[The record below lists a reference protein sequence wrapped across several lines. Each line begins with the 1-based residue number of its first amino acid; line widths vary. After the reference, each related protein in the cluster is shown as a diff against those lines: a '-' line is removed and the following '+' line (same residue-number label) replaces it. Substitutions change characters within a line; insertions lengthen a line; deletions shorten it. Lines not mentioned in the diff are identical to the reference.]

1 MYSANQDAD
10 IALAYTTY
18 RANVPQIFVDLDRE
32 KAKTLGVDVADV
44 FSTLQAYLGS
54 YYINDFNLFGRVYK
68 VMIQAEGDY
77 RNRVEDIGQLYV
89 RAGDGTMV
97 PMQSL
102 VTTKNVFGPQTLT
115 RYNMFR
121 SASVNAEPI
130 PGASTGVVINAM
142 QTAATTALPSGYTYE
157 WTGTALQQQ
166 GSGNLVIYILLLSVL
181 FAYLFLVA
189 QYESWSMPL
198 AILMSVSIAL
208 LGAFVAVFLTG
219 GDINLY
225 TQIGMIMLVGNGG
238 PRTPF

>member
-1 MYSANQDAD
+1 VYSANQDAD

-77 RNRVEDIGQLYV
+77 RNRVEDIGNLYV

-102 VTTKNVFGPQTLT
+102 VTTKNVL
-115 RYNMFR
+115 R
-121 SASVNAEPI
+121 
-130 PGASTGVVINAM
+130 
-142 QTAATTALPSGYTYE
+142 AADTDPVQHVPLRVRDG
-157 WTGTALQQQ
+157 
-166 GSGNLVIYILLLSVL
+166 GSGRP
-181 FAYLFLVA
+181 AR
-189 QYESWSMPL
+189 PL
-198 AILMSVSIAL
+198 AS
-208 LGAFVAVFLTG
+208 
-219 GDINLY
+219 
-225 TQIGMIMLVGNGG
+225 
-238 PRTPF
+238 